1 MERAHF
7 TLSKSVILDQY
18 DHVEKISDVVSY
30 SSKTNPNVTPILE
43 ENTGCF
49 FSLHLTNELENVKD
63 MSRVLFL
70 AQGLDEHLLGELF
83 NKGIRNI
90 AIDNEYDLKQF
101 KKYLDTHDAHVER
114 LFLRMKLKER
124 SLRTEKYFV
133 FGMESTRVNEEIRE
147 LWATEKI
154 ASLGVHV
161 HRKTQNIAEWNL
173 KEDLYEYLDEDVL
186 EILDV
191 INIGGGLPAL
201 YANTNQ
207 KVFKGIFR
215 RIKEFKDLLSEK
227 NIKLMVEPGRYI
239 AAPAGK
245 LRTRI
250 MAKYENNIILNASVY
265 NSDMDALIVPV
276 KLLVEGELENGKGES
291 YVLKGKT
298 PCSMDLFRYKVF
310 LDNPEI
316 GDEIV
321 FLNAGAYN
329 FTTDFCNLETI
340 ETKVVE

>member
-1 MERAHF
+1 MEQAHF
-7 TLSKSVILDQY
+7 TLSKQVILEQY
-18 DHVEKISDVVSY
+18 GRVEKISDVVSY
-30 SSKTNPNVTPILE
+30 SSKTNPKVTPILE
-43 ENTGCF
+43 EKTDCL
-49 FSLHLTNELENVKD
+49 FSVHLTNELKNVKD

-70 AQGLDEHLLGELF
+70 AQGLNEHQLDELF
-83 NKGIRNI
+83 DKGVRNL

-101 KKYLDTHDAHVER
+101 KTYIETHDVTVDR
-114 LFLRMKLKER
+114 LFMRMKLKER
-124 SLRTEKYFV
+124 SVRTEKYFV
-133 FGMESTRVNEEIRE
+133 FGLESTRINEEVRE
-147 LWATEKI
+147 LWTNDKI

-161 HRKTQNIAEWNL
+161 HRKTQNIAEWNF

-201 YANTNQ
+201 YANTNK
-207 KVFKGIFR
+207 KVFEGIFR
-215 RIKEFKDLLSEK
+215 RIDEFKELLKEK
-227 NIKLMVEPGRYI
+227 NIKLMIEPGRYI

-245 LRTRI
+245 LHTRI
-250 MAKYENNIILNASVY
+250 IAKYENNIILNASVY

-276 KLLVEGELENGKGES
+276 KLLVEGELDKGQGEP

-298 PCSMDLFRYKVF
+298 PCSMDLFRYKVYF
-310 LDNPEI
+310 DDPKI

-329 FTTDFCNLETI
+329 FTTDFCSLETL